1 MTTAKNPALAKP
13 VSVREFVN
21 TQKEPVEV
29 AGKVVK
35 AEKINDALAKEAK
48 RDRGRK

>member
-21 TQKEPVEV
+21 TQKEP
-29 AGKVVK
+29 ADVK
-35 AEKINDALAKEAK
+35 AKKIDNAPEKEAK
-48 RDRGRK
+48 RARGKNKS